1 MADGSITIDA
11 RLNKKGAESDL
22 KALQAKVKSTSK
34 QIGDLDKQLNS
45 AQTKRSAL
53 GDSLNQ
59 ARQNAD
65 DTAVALEKV
74 NAQLENVKKSHL
86 ADIKSEYPGLSD
98 SKVQDVLKSRMEG
111 ETSLLNQNQK
121 LLDDLEKQDAKVAEI
136 ESDYNAQGDAI
147 SGLQKRHAAL
157 TAQLNQENDAVN
169 QQKSLIQ
176 HLSGEDDMQAYFNKQ
191 ADAIESSFA
200 KIENRQNKAY
210 GTVDESATQHAERIV
225 ADTKKAVNAQ
235 DKAAQAAE
243 NRAARERAAAKSPK
257 GSSVPASSSS
267 AGLLSGRITGLN
279 KALSGTLNNA
289 LRTVG
294 GLGARVFDTLQR
306 AVDGLRAKLT
316 QSSKNLAKFRN
327 RLMSIVSGALVF
339 NLISAGLR
347 KTTEWMGSAALSSA
361 TLRAALGNLQGAAST
376 AAAPLLQ
383 AILPA
388 LTAIANA
395 AATAFYYIA
404 QLVSFLTGKSI
415 GASKSAAKAMGKY
428 AKAAKSA
435 GSAADGALAKFDEL
449 DVLDKNS
456 GGGAGAI
463 TPNYD
468 FNTDNPFLDEILQ
481 AIKDGDW
488 YGVGQLIG
496 EKLRDSLNTIPWPDI
511 QDKARAWA
519 TNIANCING
528 FIEVPGLWEAIG
540 HTVAQGLNTALIF
553 ADTLMQ
559 GIHWDSL
566 GAGIARGLT
575 TAVAEL
581 DWPLLGRVLTD
592 GMRAAILTLYGFV
605 QTYTGWADLGNSI
618 AACINSAIAN
628 IPWMEAGLGLSGFV
642 IGLLNTLIAAVQGTD
657 WTTLGQNIVS
667 MIGAIDWVGLFSAM
681 GTLAIDVLQAINGII
696 DQVDWGA
703 VGQKIMECIEAVDW
717 AGILS
722 QLGEII
728 NNLWPMLMTIIGAS
742 LLPIIGGFV
751 IDSVL
756 AELSKQVGIMGVQLL
771 GKIAGWI
778 VGTMLPTILSGLTA
792 LITAIVSAIG
802 LWPATIIA
810 VLLILGAAVF
820 ACLAAHWDEI
830 KQKLGETLDNLQ
842 EKVHS
847 AGEKIKEIW
856 DALWLVVKLIGMQLW
871 EDITQGWNDFWTNIG
886 TALDSAAADIQQ
898 GWNDAWTAVSD
909 FVSDIW
915 EGITDTIETAINGII
930 GLVNGMISAIV
941 GGVNGVISVLNG
953 FGFDVPEWAQDKLGV
968 ERVGFNIDPITAPQ
982 IPYLAQG
989 AVIPANHEF
998 LAVLGDQTNGTN
1010 IEAPLATIQQAL
1022 AEVMEAYTGQQ
1033 DITIKFAASG
1043 GLEQLVRL
1051 LKPYIDKEE
1060 NRRGAKLVTGGVY

>member
-225 ADTKKAVNAQ
+225 AETQKAVNAQ

-243 NRAARERAAAKSPK
+243 SRAAREHAIAAKSPK
-257 GSSVPASSSS
+257 GSSVPGSSGS

-294 GLGARVFDTLQR
+294 GIGTRVFGTLQQ

-361 TLRAALGNLQGAAST
+361 TLRAALGSLQGAAST

-496 EKLRDSLNTIPWPDI
+496 EKLRDSLNAIPWPDI

-528 FIEVPGLWEAIG
+528 FIEVPGLWEAVG

-566 GAGIARGLT
+566 GAGIARGIT

-592 GMRAAILTLYGFV
+592 GMRAAILTLYSFV

-642 IGLLNTLIAAVQGTD
+642 VGLLHTLIATVQGTD
-657 WTTLGQNIVS
+657 WTALGQNIVS
-667 MIGAIDWVGLFSAM
+667 MVSSIDWVGLFSAM
-681 GTLAIDVLQAINGII
+681 GTLAIDVLQAINGIL

-728 NNLWPMLMTIIGAS
+728 NNNWPLLLAILGAA
-742 LLPIIGGFV
+742 LLPQISTF
-751 IDSVL
+751 
-756 AELSKQVGIMGVQLL
+756 
-771 GKIAGWI
+771 
-778 VGTMLPTILSGLTA
+778 ILSTVLGAVLNA
-792 LITAIVSAIG
+792 LAVFIASVVASIG
-802 LWPATIIA
+802 LWP
-810 VLLILGAAVF
+810 LLLVAAVSVI
-820 ACLAAHWDEI
+820 LAAIIETLRKHGDDI
-830 KQKLGETLDNLQ
+830 RAGVDKFGETIADIIR
-842 EKVHS
+842 S
-847 AGEKIKEIW
+847 AGEKVKEIW
-856 DALWLVVKLIGMQLW
+856 NGLWLTVKLIGMQLW
-871 EDITQGWNDFWTNIG
+871 EDITQGWNDFWINIG

-941 GGVNGVISVLNG
+941 GGVNGVIGVLNG

-1033 DITIKFAASG
+1033 DITIRFAGDLA
-1043 GLEQLVRL
+1043 QLARV

>member
-34 QIGDLDKQLNS
+34 QIGDLDKQLNF

-496 EKLRDSLNTIPWPDI
+496 EKLRDSLNAIPWPDI

-592 GMRAAILTLYGFV
+592 GMRAAILTLYSFV

-642 IGLLNTLIAAVQGTD
+642 VGLLHTLIATVQGTD
-657 WTTLGQNIVS
+657 WTALGQNIVS
-667 MIGAIDWVGLFSAM
+667 MVSAIDWVGLFSAM
-681 GTLAIDVLQAINGII
+681 GTLAIDVLQAINSIL
-696 DQVDWGA
+696 DQVDWDA
-703 VGQKIMECIEAVDW
+703 VGQKIMECIEVVDW

-728 NNLWPMLMTIIGAS
+728 NNNWPLLLAILGAA
-742 LLPIIGGFV
+742 LLPQISTF
-751 IDSVL
+751 
-756 AELSKQVGIMGVQLL
+756 
-771 GKIAGWI
+771 
-778 VGTMLPTILSGLTA
+778 ILSTVLGTVLNA
-792 LITAIVSAIG
+792 LAVFIASVVASIG
-802 LWPATIIA
+802 LWP
-810 VLLILGAAVF
+810 LLLVAAVSVI
-820 ACLAAHWDEI
+820 LAAIIETLRKHGDDI
-830 KQKLGETLDNLQ
+830 RAGVDKFGETIADIIR
-842 EKVHS
+842 S
-847 AGEKIKEIW
+847 AGEKVKEIW
-856 DALWLVVKLIGMQLW
+856 NGLWLTVKLIGMQLW

-930 GLVNGMISAIV
+930 GLVNSMISAIV

-1033 DITIKFAASG
+1033 DITIRFAGDLA
-1043 GLEQLVRL
+1043 QLARV

>member
-1 MADGSITIDA
+1 MAENTIVIDA
-11 RLNKKGAESDL
+11 RINKKGAEADL
-22 KALQAKVKSTSK
+22 NSLQASAKNTAARIKDLGK
-34 QIGDLDKQLNS
+34 QINTAQTTRNKLKDQLDAATKTADETAAALDKINARLDAAQHSKFGITSEEDVQLS
-45 AQTKRSAL
+45 
-53 GDSLNQ
+53 NQ
-59 ARQNAD
+59 LAAKLQQQD
-65 DTAVALEKV
+65 DKAGSIRANYE
-74 NAQLENVKKSHL
+74 A
-86 ADIKSEYPGLSD
+86 
-98 SKVQDVLKSRMEG
+98 
-111 ETSLLNQNQK
+111 
-121 LLDDLEKQDAKVAEI
+121 QDAALRNLQAE
-136 ESDYNAQGDAI
+136 
-147 SGLQKRHAAL
+147 HTAL
-157 TAQLNQENDAVN
+157 TAQLDQENTAVER
-169 QQKSLIQ
+169 QKDLIQ
-176 HLSGEDDMQAYFNKQ
+176 HITGDDEMQNYFNKQ
-191 ADAIESSFA
+191 AAAIEESFS
-200 KIENRQNKAY
+200 KIEERQNKVY
-210 GTVDESATQHAERIV
+210 GTADETATQHAERIV

-243 NRAARERAAAKSPK
+243 NRAARERAAAAGTSSPAK
-257 GSSVPASSSS
+257 PTSGSPLRCA
-267 AGLLSGRITGLN
+267 SGRVGSLTR
-279 KALSGTLNNA
+279 ALSGALSNA

-294 GLGARVFDTLQR
+294 GLGARVFGTLQR
-306 AVDGLRAKLT
+306 AVDGVRTKLT
-316 QSSKNLAKFRN
+316 QSSKNLASFRN
-327 RLMSIVSGALVF
+327 RLMGIVSGALVF

-347 KTTEWMGSAALSSA
+347 KATEWMGSAALSSA

-383 AILPA
+383 ALLPA

-404 QLVSFLTGKSI
+404 QLVAFLTGKSI

-456 GGGAGAI
+456 GGGGAGAI

-496 EKLRDSLNTIPWPDI
+496 EKLRDSLNAIPWPDI

-592 GMRAAILTLYGFV
+592 GMRAAILTLYSFV
-605 QTYTGWADLGNSI
+605 QTYEGWADLGNSI
-618 AACINSAIAN
+618 AACLNSAIAN
-628 IPWMEAGLGLSGFV
+628 IPWTEAGLGLSGFV

-667 MIGAIDWVGLFSAM
+667 MIGAIDWVGLFSTLS
-681 GTLAIDVLQAINGII
+681 TLALSILEATSNILG
-696 DQVDWGA
+696 QVDWNA
-703 VGQKIMECIEAVDW
+703 VGEKVKECLEAVDW
-717 AGILS
+717 VGILS
-722 QLGEII
+722 QLGELI
-728 NNLWPMLMTIIGAS
+728 NNNWPLLLAILGAA
-742 LLPIIGGFV
+742 LLPQISTF
-751 IDSVL
+751 
-756 AELSKQVGIMGVQLL
+756 
-771 GKIAGWI
+771 
-778 VGTMLPTILSGLTA
+778 ILSTVLGAVLTA
-792 LITAIVSAIG
+792 LAGFIASVVAAIG
-802 LWPATIIA
+802 LWP
-810 VLLILGAAVF
+810 LLLVAAVSVILV
-820 ACLAAHWDEI
+820 AI
-830 KQKLGETLDNLQ
+830 IETLRKYGDDIRTGVDKFG
-842 EKVHS
+842 EAIADIIRS

-871 EDITQGWNDFWTNIG
+871 EDIQQGWNDFWTNIG

-930 GLVNGMISAIV
+930 GLVNSMISAIV
-941 GGVNGVISVLNG
+941 GGVNGVIGVLNG

-1033 DITIKFAASG
+1033 DITIRFAGDLA
-1043 GLEQLVRL
+1043 QLARV

>member
-86 ADIKSEYPGLSD
+86 ADIKSDYPGLSD

-243 NRAARERAAAKSPK
+243 DRAARERAAAKSPK
-257 GSSVPASSSS
+257 GSSVPGSSSS

-316 QSSKNLAKFRN
+316 QSNKNLASFRN

-383 AILPA
+383 ALLPA

-496 EKLRDSLNTIPWPDI
+496 EKLRDSLNAIPWPDI

-592 GMRAAILTLYGFV
+592 GMRAAILTLYSFV

-642 IGLLNTLIAAVQGTD
+642 VGLLHTLIATVQGTD
-657 WTTLGQNIVS
+657 WTALGQNIVS
-667 MIGAIDWVGLFSAM
+667 MVSAIDWVGLFSSM
-681 GTLAIDVLQAINGII
+681 GTLAIDVLQAINGIL

-703 VGQKIMECIEAVDW
+703 VGQKIMECLEAVDW

-728 NNLWPMLMTIIGAS
+728 NNNWPLLLAILGAA
-742 LLPIIGGFV
+742 LLPQISTF
-751 IDSVL
+751 
-756 AELSKQVGIMGVQLL
+756 
-771 GKIAGWI
+771 
-778 VGTMLPTILSGLTA
+778 ILSTVLGTVLNA
-792 LITAIVSAIG
+792 LAVFIASVVASIG
-802 LWPATIIA
+802 LWP
-810 VLLILGAAVF
+810 LLLVAAVSVI
-820 ACLAAHWDEI
+820 LAAIIETLRKHGDDI
-830 KQKLGETLDNLQ
+830 RAGVDKFGETIADIIR
-842 EKVHS
+842 S
-847 AGEKIKEIW
+847 AGEKVKEIW
-856 DALWLVVKLIGMQLW
+856 NGLWLTVKLIGMQLW

-930 GLVNGMISAIV
+930 GLVNSMISAIV

-1033 DITIKFAASG
+1033 DITIRFAGDLA
-1043 GLEQLVRL
+1043 QLARV

>member
-86 ADIKSEYPGLSD
+86 ADIKSDYPGLSD

-257 GSSVPASSSS
+257 GSSVPGSSSS

-306 AVDGLRAKLT
+306 AVDGLRARLT

-415 GASKSAAKAMGKY
+415 GASQGAAKAMGKY

-496 EKLRDSLNTIPWPDI
+496 EKLRDSLNAIPWPDI

-566 GAGIARGLT
+566 GAGLARGLT

-592 GMRAAILTLYGFV
+592 GMRAAILTLYSFV

-642 IGLLNTLIAAVQGTD
+642 VGLLHTLIATVQGTD
-657 WTTLGQNIVS
+657 WTALGQNIVS
-667 MIGAIDWVGLFSAM
+667 MVSAIDWVGLFSAM
-681 GTLAIDVLQAINGII
+681 GTLAIDVLQAINGIL

-728 NNLWPMLMTIIGAS
+728 NNNWPLLLAILGAA
-742 LLPIIGGFV
+742 LLPQISTF
-751 IDSVL
+751 
-756 AELSKQVGIMGVQLL
+756 
-771 GKIAGWI
+771 
-778 VGTMLPTILSGLTA
+778 ILSTVLGTVLNA
-792 LITAIVSAIG
+792 LAVFIASVVASIG
-802 LWPATIIA
+802 LWP
-810 VLLILGAAVF
+810 LLLVAAVSVI
-820 ACLAAHWDEI
+820 LAAIIETLRKHGDDI
-830 KQKLGETLDNLQ
+830 RAGVDKFGETIADIIR
-842 EKVHS
+842 S
-847 AGEKIKEIW
+847 AGEKIKAIW

-871 EDITQGWNDFWTNIG
+871 EDIQQGWNDFWTNIG

-930 GLVNGMISAIV
+930 GLVNSMISAIV

-1033 DITIKFAASG
+1033 DITIRFAGDLA
-1043 GLEQLVRL
+1043 QLARV

>member
-243 NRAARERAAAKSPK
+243 NRAARERAAAAGTSSPAK
-257 GSSVPASSSS
+257 PTSGNPLRGA
-267 AGLLSGRITGLN
+267 SGRVGSLTR
-279 KALSGTLNNA
+279 ALSGALSNA

-294 GLGARVFDTLQR
+294 GLGVRVFGTLQR
-306 AVDGLRAKLT
+306 AVDGVRAKLT
-316 QSSKNLAKFRN
+316 QSSKNLASFRN
-327 RLMSIVSGALVF
+327 RLMGIVSGALVF

-347 KTTEWMGSAALSSA
+347 KATEWMGSAALSSA

-383 AILPA
+383 ALLPA

-404 QLVSFLTGKSI
+404 QLVAFLTGNSI

-456 GGGAGAI
+456 GGGGAGAI

-496 EKLRDSLNTIPWPDI
+496 EKLRDSLNAIPWPDI

-592 GMRAAILTLYGFV
+592 GMRAAILTLYSFV
-605 QTYTGWADLGNSI
+605 QTYEGWADLGNSI
-618 AACINSAIAN
+618 AACLNSAIAN
-628 IPWMEAGLGLSGFV
+628 IPWTEAGLGLSGFV
-642 IGLLNTLIAAVQGTD
+642 IGLLNTIIAAVQGTD

-667 MIGAIDWVGLFSAM
+667 MIGAIDWVGLFSTLS
-681 GTLAIDVLQAINGII
+681 TLALSILEAANNVLS
-696 DQVDWGA
+696 QVDWNA
-703 VGQKIMECIEAVDW
+703 VGEKVKECLEAVDW
-717 AGILS
+717 VGILS
-722 QLGEII
+722 QLGELI
-728 NNLWPMLMTIIGAS
+728 NNNWPLLLATLGAA
-742 LLPIIGGFV
+742 LLPQISTFILSTVLG
-751 IDSVL
+751 SVL
-756 AELSKQVGIMGVQLL
+756 TSLAGF
-771 GKIAGWI
+771 IAS
-778 VGTMLPTILSGLTA
+778 VVA
-792 LITAIVSAIG
+792 AIG
-802 LWPATIIA
+802 LWP
-810 VLLILGAAVF
+810 LLLVAAVSVILIAIIETLRKHGDDIRAGVDKF
-820 ACLAAHWDEI
+820 
-830 KQKLGETLDNLQ
+830 GETIADIIR
-842 EKVHS
+842 S
-847 AGEKIKEIW
+847 AGEKIKAIW
-856 DALWLVVKLIGMQLW
+856 GALWLVVKLIGMQLW
-871 EDITQGWNDFWTNIG
+871 ENITQGWNDFWTNIG
-886 TALDSAAADIQQ
+886 TALNSAAADIQQ

-941 GGVNGVISVLNG
+941 AGVNGVIGVLNG

-1033 DITIKFAASG
+1033 DITIRFAGDLA
-1043 GLEQLVRL
+1043 QLARV

>member
-121 LLDDLEKQDAKVAEI
+121 LLDDLEKQDTKVAEI

-210 GTVDESATQHAERIV
+210 GTIDESATQHTERIV

-257 GSSVPASSSS
+257 GSSVPSSSSS

-415 GASKSAAKAMGKY
+415 GASQGAAKAMGKY

-496 EKLRDSLNTIPWPDI
+496 EKLRDSLNAIPWPDI

-566 GAGIARGLT
+566 GAGLARGLT

-592 GMRAAILTLYGFV
+592 GMRAAILTLYSFV

-642 IGLLNTLIAAVQGTD
+642 VGLLHTLIATVQGTD
-657 WTTLGQNIVS
+657 WTALGQNIVS
-667 MIGAIDWVGLFSAM
+667 MVSAIDWVGLFSAM
-681 GTLAIDVLQAINGII
+681 GTLAIDVLQAINGIL

-703 VGQKIMECIEAVDW
+703 VGQKIMECIDAVDW

-728 NNLWPMLMTIIGAS
+728 NNNWPLLLAILGAA
-742 LLPIIGGFV
+742 LLPQISTF
-751 IDSVL
+751 
-756 AELSKQVGIMGVQLL
+756 
-771 GKIAGWI
+771 
-778 VGTMLPTILSGLTA
+778 ILSTVLGTVLNA
-792 LITAIVSAIG
+792 LAVFIASVVASIG
-802 LWPATIIA
+802 LWP
-810 VLLILGAAVF
+810 LLLVAAVSVI
-820 ACLAAHWDEI
+820 LAAIIETLRKHGDDI
-830 KQKLGETLDNLQ
+830 RAGVDKFGETIADIIR
-842 EKVHS
+842 S

-1033 DITIKFAASG
+1033 DITIRFAGDLA
-1043 GLEQLVRL
+1043 QLARV

>member
-157 TAQLNQENDAVN
+157 TAQLNQEKDAVN

-225 ADTKKAVNAQ
+225 AETQKAVNAQ

-243 NRAARERAAAKSPK
+243 SRAAREHAIAAKSPK
-257 GSSVPASSSS
+257 GSSVPGSSGS

-294 GLGARVFDTLQR
+294 GLGARVFGTLQR

-347 KTTEWMGSAALSSA
+347 KITEWMGSAALSSA
-361 TLRAALGNLQGAAST
+361 TLRTALGNLQGAAST

-415 GASKSAAKAMGKY
+415 GASQSAAKAMGKY

-468 FNTDNPFLDEILQ
+468 FNTDNPFLDEIMQ

-496 EKLRDSLNTIPWPDI
+496 EKLRDSLNAIPWPDI

-592 GMRAAILTLYGFV
+592 GMRAAILTLYSFV

-628 IPWMEAGLGLSGFV
+628 IPWTEAGLGLSGFV
-642 IGLLNTLIAAVQGTD
+642 VGLLHTLIATVQGTD
-657 WTTLGQNIVS
+657 WTALGQNIVS
-667 MIGAIDWVGLFSAM
+667 MVSAIDWVGLFSAM
-681 GTLAIDVLQAINGII
+681 GTLAIDVLQAINGILG
-696 DQVDWGA
+696 QVDWGA

-717 AGILS
+717 AGVLS

-728 NNLWPMLMTIIGAS
+728 NNNWPLLLAILGAA
-742 LLPIIGGFV
+742 LLPQISTF
-751 IDSVL
+751 
-756 AELSKQVGIMGVQLL
+756 
-771 GKIAGWI
+771 
-778 VGTMLPTILSGLTA
+778 ILSTVLGAVLNA
-792 LITAIVSAIG
+792 LAVFIASVVASIG
-802 LWPATIIA
+802 LWP
-810 VLLILGAAVF
+810 LLLVAAVSVI
-820 ACLAAHWDEI
+820 LAAIIETLRKHGDDI
-830 KQKLGETLDNLQ
+830 RAGVDKFGETIADIIR
-842 EKVHS
+842 S
-847 AGEKIKEIW
+847 AGEKVKEIW
-856 DALWLVVKLIGMQLW
+856 NGLWLTVKLIGMQLW

-886 TALDSAAADIQQ
+886 TALDSAVADIQQ

-941 GGVNGVISVLNG
+941 DGVNGVIGVLNG

-1033 DITIKFAASG
+1033 DITIRFAGDLA
-1043 GLEQLVRL
+1043 QLARV

>member
-121 LLDDLEKQDAKVAEI
+121 LLNDLEKQDAKVAKI

-225 ADTKKAVNAQ
+225 AETQKAVNAQ

-243 NRAARERAAAKSPK
+243 SRAAREHAIAAKSPK
-257 GSSVPASSSS
+257 GSSVPGSSGS

-294 GLGARVFDTLQR
+294 GIGTRVFGTLQQ

-361 TLRAALGNLQGAAST
+361 TLRAALGSLQGAAST

-415 GASKSAAKAMGKY
+415 GASQSAAKAMGKY

-496 EKLRDSLNTIPWPDI
+496 EKLRDSLNAIPWPDI

-592 GMRAAILTLYGFV
+592 GMRAAILTLYSFV

-642 IGLLNTLIAAVQGTD
+642 VGLLHTLIATVQGTD
-657 WTTLGQNIVS
+657 WTALGQNIVS
-667 MIGAIDWVGLFSAM
+667 MVSSIDWVGLFSAM
-681 GTLAIDVLQAINGII
+681 GTLAIDVLQAINGIL

-728 NNLWPMLMTIIGAS
+728 NNNWPLLLAILGAA
-742 LLPIIGGFV
+742 LLPQISTF
-751 IDSVL
+751 
-756 AELSKQVGIMGVQLL
+756 
-771 GKIAGWI
+771 
-778 VGTMLPTILSGLTA
+778 ILSTVLGAVLNA
-792 LITAIVSAIG
+792 LAVFIASVVASIG
-802 LWPATIIA
+802 LWP
-810 VLLILGAAVF
+810 LLLVAAVSVI
-820 ACLAAHWDEI
+820 LAAIIETLRKHGDDI
-830 KQKLGETLDNLQ
+830 RAGVDKFGETIADIIR
-842 EKVHS
+842 S
-847 AGEKIKEIW
+847 AGEKVKEIW
-856 DALWLVVKLIGMQLW
+856 NGLWLTVKLIGMQLW
-871 EDITQGWNDFWTNIG
+871 EDITQGWNDFWINIG

-941 GGVNGVISVLNG
+941 GGVNGVIGVLNG

-1033 DITIKFAASG
+1033 DITIRFAGDLA
-1043 GLEQLVRL
+1043 QLARV

>member
-74 NAQLENVKKSHL
+74 SAQLENVKKSHL

-157 TAQLNQENDAVN
+157 TAQLNQEKDAVN

-225 ADTKKAVNAQ
+225 AETQKAVNAQ

-243 NRAARERAAAKSPK
+243 SRAAREHAIAAKSPK
-257 GSSVPASSSS
+257 GSSVPGSSGS

-294 GLGARVFDTLQR
+294 GLGARVFGTLQR

-347 KTTEWMGSAALSSA
+347 KITEWMGSAALSSA

-415 GASKSAAKAMGKY
+415 GASQSAAKAMGKY

-463 TPNYD
+463 TPDYD
-468 FNTDNPFLDEILQ
+468 FNTENPFLDEILQ

-496 EKLRDSLNTIPWPDI
+496 EKLRDSLNAIPWPDI
-511 QDKARAWA
+511 QDKAKAWA

-559 GIHWDSL
+559 GIHWNSL
-566 GAGIARGLT
+566 GAGIAAGLT

-592 GMRAAILTLYGFV
+592 GMRAAILTLYSFV

-642 IGLLNTLIAAVQGTD
+642 VGLLHTLIATVQGTD
-657 WTTLGQNIVS
+657 WTALGQNIVS
-667 MIGAIDWVGLFSAM
+667 MVSAIDWVGLFSAM
-681 GTLAIDVLQAINGII
+681 GTLAIDVLQAINGILG
-696 DQVDWGA
+696 QVDWGA
-703 VGQKIMECIEAVDW
+703 VGQKIMDCIEAVDW

-728 NNLWPMLMTIIGAS
+728 NNNWPLLLAILGAA
-742 LLPIIGGFV
+742 LLPQISTFI
-751 IDSVL
+751 
-756 AELSKQVGIMGVQLL
+756 LSTLL
-771 GKIAGWI
+771 GAVLNALAVFIAS
-778 VGTMLPTILSGLTA
+778 VVAS
-792 LITAIVSAIG
+792 IG
-802 LWPATIIA
+802 LWP
-810 VLLILGAAVF
+810 LLLVAAVSVI
-820 ACLAAHWDEI
+820 LAAIIETLRKHGDDI
-830 KQKLGETLDNLQ
+830 RAGVDKFGETIADIIR
-842 EKVHS
+842 S
-847 AGEKIKEIW
+847 AGEKVKEIW
-856 DALWLVVKLIGMQLW
+856 NGLWLTVKLIGMQLW
-871 EDITQGWNDFWTNIG
+871 EDITQGWNDFWANIG
-886 TALDSAAADIQQ
+886 TALDSAVADIQQ

-915 EGITDTIETAINGII
+915 DGITDTIKTAINGII

-941 GGVNGVISVLNG
+941 GGVNGVIGVLNG
-953 FGFDVPEWAQDKLGV
+953 FGFDVPGWAQDKLGV

-1033 DITIKFAASG
+1033 DITIRFAGDLA
-1043 GLEQLVRL
+1043 QLARV

>member
-121 LLDDLEKQDAKVAEI
+121 LLNDLEKQDAKVAEI

-225 ADTKKAVNAQ
+225 AETQKAVNAQ

-243 NRAARERAAAKSPK
+243 SRAAREHAIAAKSPK
-257 GSSVPASSSS
+257 GSSVPGSSGS

-294 GLGARVFDTLQR
+294 GIGTRVFGTLQR

-347 KTTEWMGSAALSSA
+347 KITEWMGSAALSSA

-415 GASKSAAKAMGKY
+415 GASQSAAKAMGKY

-496 EKLRDSLNTIPWPDI
+496 EKLRDSLNAIPWPDI

-592 GMRAAILTLYGFV
+592 GMRAAILTLYSFV

-642 IGLLNTLIAAVQGTD
+642 VGLLHTLIATVQGTD
-657 WTTLGQNIVS
+657 WTALGQNIVS
-667 MIGAIDWVGLFSAM
+667 MVSSIDWVGLFSAM
-681 GTLAIDVLQAINGII
+681 GTLAIDVLQAINGIL

-728 NNLWPMLMTIIGAS
+728 NNNWPLLLAILGAA
-742 LLPIIGGFV
+742 LLPQISTF
-751 IDSVL
+751 
-756 AELSKQVGIMGVQLL
+756 
-771 GKIAGWI
+771 
-778 VGTMLPTILSGLTA
+778 ILSTVLGAVLNA
-792 LITAIVSAIG
+792 LAVFIASVVASIG
-802 LWPATIIA
+802 LWP
-810 VLLILGAAVF
+810 LLLVAAVSVI
-820 ACLAAHWDEI
+820 LAAIIETLRKHGDDI
-830 KQKLGETLDNLQ
+830 RAGVDKFGETIADIIR
-842 EKVHS
+842 S
-847 AGEKIKEIW
+847 AGEKVKEIW
-856 DALWLVVKLIGMQLW
+856 NGLWLTVKLIGMQLW
-871 EDITQGWNDFWTNIG
+871 EDITQGWNDFWINIG

-941 GGVNGVISVLNG
+941 GGVNGVIGVLNG

-1033 DITIKFAASG
+1033 DITIRFAGDLA
-1043 GLEQLVRL
+1043 QLARV

>member
-34 QIGDLDKQLNS
+34 QIGDLDRQLNS

-121 LLDDLEKQDAKVAEI
+121 LLNDLEKQDAKVAEI

-225 ADTKKAVNAQ
+225 AETQKAVSAQ

-243 NRAARERAAAKSPK
+243 SRAAREHAIAAKSPK
-257 GSSVPASSSS
+257 GSSVPGSSGS

-279 KALSGTLNNA
+279 KALSGTINNA

-294 GLGARVFDTLQR
+294 GLGARVFGTLQR

-347 KTTEWMGSAALSSA
+347 KITEWMGSAALSSA

-383 AILPA
+383 ALIPA

-415 GASKSAAKAMGKY
+415 GASQSAAKAMSKY

-468 FNTDNPFLDEILQ
+468 FNTDNPFLDEIMQ
-481 AIKDGDW
+481 AVKDGDW

-496 EKLRDSLNTIPWPDI
+496 EKLRDSLNAIPWPDI

-592 GMRAAILTLYGFV
+592 GMRAAILTLYSFV

-628 IPWMEAGLGLSGFV
+628 IPWTEAGLGLSGFV
-642 IGLLNTLIAAVQGTD
+642 VGLLHTLIATVQGTD
-657 WTTLGQNIVS
+657 WTALGQNIVS
-667 MIGAIDWVGLFSAM
+667 MVSTIDWVGLFSAM
-681 GTLAIDVLQAINGII
+681 GTLAIDVLQAINGIL

-728 NNLWPMLMTIIGAS
+728 NNNWPLLLAILGAA
-742 LLPIIGGFV
+742 LLPQISTF
-751 IDSVL
+751 
-756 AELSKQVGIMGVQLL
+756 
-771 GKIAGWI
+771 
-778 VGTMLPTILSGLTA
+778 ILSTVLGAVLNA
-792 LITAIVSAIG
+792 LAVFIASVVASIG
-802 LWPATIIA
+802 LWP
-810 VLLILGAAVF
+810 LLLVAAVSVI
-820 ACLAAHWDEI
+820 LAAIIETLRKHGDDI
-830 KQKLGETLDNLQ
+830 RAGVDKFGETIADIIR
-842 EKVHS
+842 S
-847 AGEKIKEIW
+847 AGEKVKEIW
-856 DALWLVVKLIGMQLW
+856 NGLWLTVKLIGMQLW

-930 GLVNGMISAIV
+930 GLVNSMISAIV

-1033 DITIKFAASG
+1033 DITIRFAGDLA
-1043 GLEQLVRL
+1043 QLARV

>member
-157 TAQLNQENDAVN
+157 TAQLNQEKDAVN

-225 ADTKKAVNAQ
+225 AETQKAVSAQ

-243 NRAARERAAAKSPK
+243 SRAAREHAIAAKSPK
-257 GSSVPASSSS
+257 GSSVPGSSGS

-347 KTTEWMGSAALSSA
+347 KITEWMGSAALSSA

-415 GASKSAAKAMGKY
+415 GASQSAAKAMGKY

-468 FNTDNPFLDEILQ
+468 FNTDNPFLDEIMQ

-496 EKLRDSLNTIPWPDI
+496 EKLRDSLNAIPWPDI

-519 TNIANCING
+519 ANIANCING

-553 ADTLMQ
+553 ADTLVQ

-592 GMRAAILTLYGFV
+592 GMRAAILTLYSFV
-605 QTYTGWADLGNSI
+605 QTYEGWADLGNSI
-618 AACINSAIAN
+618 AACLNSAIAN
-628 IPWMEAGLGLSGFV
+628 IPWTEAGLGLSGFV
-642 IGLLNTLIAAVQGTD
+642 IGLLTTLIATVQGTD
-657 WTTLGQNIVS
+657 WTALGQNIVS
-667 MIGAIDWVGLFSAM
+667 MISAIDWVGLFSAM
-681 GTLAIDVLQAINGII
+681 GTLAIDVLQAINGILN
-696 DQVDWGA
+696 QVDWGA
-703 VGQKIMECIEAVDW
+703 VGQKIMECIDAVDW

-728 NNLWPMLMTIIGAS
+728 NNNWPLLLAILGAA
-742 LLPIIGGFV
+742 LLPQISTF
-751 IDSVL
+751 
-756 AELSKQVGIMGVQLL
+756 
-771 GKIAGWI
+771 
-778 VGTMLPTILSGLTA
+778 ILSTVLGAVLNA
-792 LITAIVSAIG
+792 LAVFIASVVASIG
-802 LWPATIIA
+802 LWP
-810 VLLILGAAVF
+810 LLLVAAVSVI
-820 ACLAAHWDEI
+820 LAAIIETLRKHGDDI
-830 KQKLGETLDNLQ
+830 RAGVDKFGETIADIIR
-842 EKVHS
+842 S
-847 AGEKIKEIW
+847 AGEKVKEIW
-856 DALWLVVKLIGMQLW
+856 NGLWLTVKLIGMQLW

-886 TALDSAAADIQQ
+886 TALDNAAADIQQ

-941 GGVNGVISVLNG
+941 GGVNSVIGVLNG
-953 FGFDVPEWAQDKLGV
+953 FGFDVPEWARDKLGV

-1033 DITIKFAASG
+1033 DITIRFAGDLA
-1043 GLEQLVRL
+1043 QLARV

>member
-157 TAQLNQENDAVN
+157 TAQLNQEKDAVN

-225 ADTKKAVNAQ
+225 AETQKAVNAQ

-243 NRAARERAAAKSPK
+243 SRAAREHAIAAKSPK
-257 GSSVPASSSS
+257 GSSVPGSSGS

-294 GLGARVFDTLQR
+294 GLGARVFGTLQR

-347 KTTEWMGSAALSSA
+347 KITEWMGSAALSSA

-415 GASKSAAKAMGKY
+415 GASQSAAKAMGKY

-468 FNTDNPFLDEILQ
+468 FNTDNPFLDEIMQ

-496 EKLRDSLNTIPWPDI
+496 EKLRDSLNAIPWPDI

-592 GMRAAILTLYGFV
+592 GMRAAILTLYSFV

-628 IPWMEAGLGLSGFV
+628 IPWTEAGLGLSGFV
-642 IGLLNTLIAAVQGTD
+642 VGLLHTLIATVQGTD
-657 WTTLGQNIVS
+657 WTALGQNIVS
-667 MIGAIDWVGLFSAM
+667 MVSAIDWVGLFSAM
-681 GTLAIDVLQAINGII
+681 GTLAIDVLQAINGILG
-696 DQVDWGA
+696 QVDWGA

-717 AGILS
+717 AGVLS

-728 NNLWPMLMTIIGAS
+728 NNNWPLLLAILGAA
-742 LLPIIGGFV
+742 LLPQISTF
-751 IDSVL
+751 
-756 AELSKQVGIMGVQLL
+756 
-771 GKIAGWI
+771 
-778 VGTMLPTILSGLTA
+778 ILSTVLGAVLNA
-792 LITAIVSAIG
+792 LAVFIASVVASIG
-802 LWPATIIA
+802 LWP
-810 VLLILGAAVF
+810 LLLVAAVSVILVAIIETLRKHGDDIRAGVDKF
-820 ACLAAHWDEI
+820 
-830 KQKLGETLDNLQ
+830 GETIADIIR
-842 EKVHS
+842 S
-847 AGEKIKEIW
+847 AGEKVKEIW
-856 DALWLVVKLIGMQLW
+856 NGLWLTVKLIGMQLW
-871 EDITQGWNDFWTNIG
+871 EDITQGWNDFWINIG

-941 GGVNGVISVLNG
+941 DGVNGVIGVLNG

-1033 DITIKFAASG
+1033 DITIRFAGDLA
-1043 GLEQLVRL
+1043 QLARV

>member
-121 LLDDLEKQDAKVAEI
+121 LLDDLEKQDTKVAEI

-225 ADTKKAVNAQ
+225 AETQKAVNAQ

-243 NRAARERAAAKSPK
+243 SRAAREHAIAAKSPK
-257 GSSVPASSSS
+257 GSSVPGSSGS

-294 GLGARVFDTLQR
+294 GLGARVFGTLQR

-347 KTTEWMGSAALSSA
+347 KITEWMGSAALSSA

-415 GASKSAAKAMGKY
+415 GASQSAAKAMGKY

-468 FNTDNPFLDEILQ
+468 FNTDNPFLDEIMQ

-496 EKLRDSLNTIPWPDI
+496 EKLRDSLNAIPWPDI

-528 FIEVPGLWEAIG
+528 FIEVPGLWEAVG

-559 GIHWDSL
+559 GIHWDRL
-566 GAGIARGLT
+566 GAGLARGLT

-592 GMRAAILTLYGFV
+592 GMRAAILTLYSFV

-642 IGLLNTLIAAVQGTD
+642 VGLLHTLIATVQGTD
-657 WTTLGQNIVS
+657 WTALGQNIVS
-667 MIGAIDWVGLFSAM
+667 MVSAIDWVGLFSAM
-681 GTLAIDVLQAINGII
+681 GTLAIDVLQAINGIL

-728 NNLWPMLMTIIGAS
+728 NNNWPLLLAILGAA
-742 LLPIIGGFV
+742 LLPQISTF
-751 IDSVL
+751 
-756 AELSKQVGIMGVQLL
+756 
-771 GKIAGWI
+771 
-778 VGTMLPTILSGLTA
+778 ILSTVLGAVLNA
-792 LITAIVSAIG
+792 LAVFITSVVASIG
-802 LWPATIIA
+802 LWP
-810 VLLILGAAVF
+810 LLLVAAVSVI
-820 ACLAAHWDEI
+820 LAAIIETLRKHGDDI
-830 KQKLGETLDNLQ
+830 RAGVDKFGETIADIIR
-842 EKVHS
+842 S
-847 AGEKIKEIW
+847 AGEKVKEIW
-856 DALWLVVKLIGMQLW
+856 NGLWLTVKLIGMQLW

-886 TALDSAAADIQQ
+886 TALDSAVADIQQ

-941 GGVNGVISVLNG
+941 GGVNGVIGVLNG

-1033 DITIKFAASG
+1033 DITIRFAGDLA
-1043 GLEQLVRL
+1043 QLARV

>member
-157 TAQLNQENDAVN
+157 TAQLNQEKDAVN

-225 ADTKKAVNAQ
+225 AETQKAVNAQ

-243 NRAARERAAAKSPK
+243 SRAAREHAIAAKSPK
-257 GSSVPASSSS
+257 GSSVPGSSGS

-294 GLGARVFDTLQR
+294 GLGARVFGTLQR

-347 KTTEWMGSAALSSA
+347 KITEWMGSAALSSA

-415 GASKSAAKAMGKY
+415 GASQSAAKAMGKY

-468 FNTDNPFLDEILQ
+468 FNTDNPFLDEIMQ

-496 EKLRDSLNTIPWPDI
+496 EKLRDSLNAIPWPDI

-592 GMRAAILTLYGFV
+592 GMRAAILTLYSFV

-628 IPWMEAGLGLSGFV
+628 IPWTEAGLGLSGFV
-642 IGLLNTLIAAVQGTD
+642 VGLLHTLIATVQGTD
-657 WTTLGQNIVS
+657 WTALGQNIVS
-667 MIGAIDWVGLFSAM
+667 MVSAIDWVGLFSAM
-681 GTLAIDVLQAINGII
+681 GTLAIDVLQAINGIL

-717 AGILS
+717 AGVLS

-728 NNLWPMLMTIIGAS
+728 NNNWPLLLAILGAA
-742 LLPIIGGFV
+742 LLPQISTF
-751 IDSVL
+751 
-756 AELSKQVGIMGVQLL
+756 
-771 GKIAGWI
+771 
-778 VGTMLPTILSGLTA
+778 ILSTVLGAVLNA
-792 LITAIVSAIG
+792 LAAFIASVVASIG
-802 LWPATIIA
+802 LWP
-810 VLLILGAAVF
+810 LLLVAAVSVI
-820 ACLAAHWDEI
+820 LAAIIETLRKHGDDI
-830 KQKLGETLDNLQ
+830 RAGVDKFGETIADIIR
-842 EKVHS
+842 S
-847 AGEKIKEIW
+847 AGEKVKEIW
-856 DALWLVVKLIGMQLW
+856 NGLWLTVKLIGMQLW
-871 EDITQGWNDFWTNIG
+871 EDITQGWNDFWANIG

-941 GGVNGVISVLNG
+941 DGVNGVIGVLNG

-1033 DITIKFAASG
+1033 DITIHFAGDLA
-1043 GLEQLVRL
+1043 QLARV

>member
-157 TAQLNQENDAVN
+157 TAQLNQEKNAVN

-225 ADTKKAVNAQ
+225 AETQKAVNAQ

-243 NRAARERAAAKSPK
+243 SRAAREHAIAAKSPK
-257 GSSVPASSSS
+257 GSSVPGSSGS

-294 GLGARVFDTLQR
+294 GLGARVFGTLQR

-347 KTTEWMGSAALSSA
+347 KITEWMGSAALSSA

-415 GASKSAAKAMGKY
+415 GASQSAAKAMGKY

-468 FNTDNPFLDEILQ
+468 FNTDNPFLDEIMQ

-496 EKLRDSLNTIPWPDI
+496 EKLRDSLNAIPWPDI

-566 GAGIARGLT
+566 GAGLARGLT

-592 GMRAAILTLYGFV
+592 GMRAAILTLYSFV

-642 IGLLNTLIAAVQGTD
+642 VGLLHTLIATVQGTD
-657 WTTLGQNIVS
+657 WTALGQNIVS
-667 MIGAIDWVGLFSAM
+667 MVSAIDWVGLFPAM
-681 GTLAIDVLQAINGII
+681 GTLAIDVLQAINGIL

-728 NNLWPMLMTIIGAS
+728 NNNWPLLLAILGAA
-742 LLPIIGGFV
+742 LLPQISTF
-751 IDSVL
+751 
-756 AELSKQVGIMGVQLL
+756 
-771 GKIAGWI
+771 
-778 VGTMLPTILSGLTA
+778 ILSTVLGTVLNA
-792 LITAIVSAIG
+792 LSVFIASVVASIG
-802 LWPATIIA
+802 LWP
-810 VLLILGAAVF
+810 LLLVAAVSVI
-820 ACLAAHWDEI
+820 LAAIIETLRKHGDDI
-830 KQKLGETLDNLQ
+830 RAGVDKFGETIADIIR
-842 EKVHS
+842 S
-847 AGEKIKEIW
+847 AGEKIKAIW

-871 EDITQGWNDFWTNIG
+871 EDIQQGWNDFWTNIG

-1033 DITIKFAASG
+1033 DITIRFAGDLA
-1043 GLEQLVRL
+1043 QLARV

>member
-86 ADIKSEYPGLSD
+86 ADIKSDYPGLSD

-243 NRAARERAAAKSPK
+243 NRAARERSAAKSPK
-257 GSSVPASSSS
+257 GSSVPGSSSS

-496 EKLRDSLNTIPWPDI
+496 EKLRDSLNAIPWPDI

-528 FIEVPGLWEAIG
+528 FIEVPGLWEAVG

-566 GAGIARGLT
+566 GAGLARGIT

-592 GMRAAILTLYGFV
+592 GMRAAILTLYSFV

-642 IGLLNTLIAAVQGTD
+642 VGLLHTLIATVQGTD
-657 WTTLGQNIVS
+657 WTALGQNIVS
-667 MIGAIDWVGLFSAM
+667 MVSAIDWVGLFSAM
-681 GTLAIDVLQAINGII
+681 GTLAIDVLQAINGIL

-728 NNLWPMLMTIIGAS
+728 NNNWPLLLAILGAA
-742 LLPIIGGFV
+742 LLPQISTF
-751 IDSVL
+751 
-756 AELSKQVGIMGVQLL
+756 
-771 GKIAGWI
+771 
-778 VGTMLPTILSGLTA
+778 ILSTVLGTVLNA
-792 LITAIVSAIG
+792 LAVFIASVVASIG
-802 LWPATIIA
+802 LWP
-810 VLLILGAAVF
+810 LLLVAAVSVI
-820 ACLAAHWDEI
+820 LAAIIETLRKHGDDI
-830 KQKLGETLDNLQ
+830 RAGVDKFGETIADIIR
-842 EKVHS
+842 S

-930 GLVNGMISAIV
+930 GLVNSMISAIV
-941 GGVNGVISVLNG
+941 GGVNGVIGVLNG

-1033 DITIKFAASG
+1033 DITIRFAGDLA
-1043 GLEQLVRL
+1043 QLARV

>member
-34 QIGDLDKQLNS
+34 QIGDLDRQLNS

-121 LLDDLEKQDAKVAEI
+121 LLNDLEKQDAKVAEI

-225 ADTKKAVNAQ
+225 AETQKAVSAQ

-243 NRAARERAAAKSPK
+243 SRAAREHAIAAKSPK
-257 GSSVPASSSS
+257 GSSVPGSSGS

-279 KALSGTLNNA
+279 KALSGTINNA

-294 GLGARVFDTLQR
+294 GLGARVFGTLQR

-347 KTTEWMGSAALSSA
+347 KITEWMGSAALSSA

-383 AILPA
+383 ALIPA

-415 GASKSAAKAMGKY
+415 GASQSAAKAMSKY

-496 EKLRDSLNTIPWPDI
+496 EKLRDSLNAIPWPDI

-566 GAGIARGLT
+566 GAGLARGIT

-592 GMRAAILTLYGFV
+592 GMRAAILTLYSFV

-642 IGLLNTLIAAVQGTD
+642 VGLLHTLIATVQGTD
-657 WTTLGQNIVS
+657 WTALGQNIVS
-667 MIGAIDWVGLFSAM
+667 MVSTIDWVGLFSAM
-681 GTLAIDVLQAINGII
+681 GTLAIDVLQAINGIL

-728 NNLWPMLMTIIGAS
+728 NNNWPLLLAILGAA
-742 LLPIIGGFV
+742 LLPQISTF
-751 IDSVL
+751 
-756 AELSKQVGIMGVQLL
+756 
-771 GKIAGWI
+771 
-778 VGTMLPTILSGLTA
+778 ILSTVLGAVLNA
-792 LITAIVSAIG
+792 LAVFIASVVASIG
-802 LWPATIIA
+802 LWP
-810 VLLILGAAVF
+810 LLLVAAVSVI
-820 ACLAAHWDEI
+820 LAAIIETLRKHGDDI
-830 KQKLGETLDNLQ
+830 RAGVDKFGETIADIIR
-842 EKVHS
+842 S
-847 AGEKIKEIW
+847 AGEKVKKIW
-856 DALWLVVKLIGMQLW
+856 NGLWLTVKLIGMQLW

-886 TALDSAAADIQQ
+886 TALDNAAADIQQ

-941 GGVNGVISVLNG
+941 GGVNGVIGVLNG

-1033 DITIKFAASG
+1033 DITIRFAGDLA
-1043 GLEQLVRL
+1043 QLARV

>member
-121 LLDDLEKQDAKVAEI
+121 LLNDLEKQDAKVAEI

-191 ADAIESSFA
+191 ADAIEASFA

-225 ADTKKAVNAQ
+225 AETQKAVNAQ

-243 NRAARERAAAKSPK
+243 SRAAREHAIAAKSPK
-257 GSSVPASSSS
+257 GSSVPGSSGS

-294 GLGARVFDTLQR
+294 GIGTRVFGTLQQ

-361 TLRAALGNLQGAAST
+361 TLRAALGSLQGAAST

-415 GASKSAAKAMGKY
+415 GASQSAAKAMGKY

-496 EKLRDSLNTIPWPDI
+496 EKLRDSLNAIPWPDI

-592 GMRAAILTLYGFV
+592 GMRAAILTLYSFV

-642 IGLLNTLIAAVQGTD
+642 VGLLHTLIATVQGTD
-657 WTTLGQNIVS
+657 WTALGQNIVS
-667 MIGAIDWVGLFSAM
+667 MVSSIDWVGLFSAM
-681 GTLAIDVLQAINGII
+681 GTLAIDVLQAINGIL

-728 NNLWPMLMTIIGAS
+728 NNNWPLLLAILGAA
-742 LLPIIGGFV
+742 LLPQISTF
-751 IDSVL
+751 
-756 AELSKQVGIMGVQLL
+756 
-771 GKIAGWI
+771 
-778 VGTMLPTILSGLTA
+778 ILSTVLGAVLNA
-792 LITAIVSAIG
+792 LAVFIASVVASIG
-802 LWPATIIA
+802 LWP
-810 VLLILGAAVF
+810 LLLVAAVSVI
-820 ACLAAHWDEI
+820 LAAIIETLRKHGDDI
-830 KQKLGETLDNLQ
+830 RAGVDKFGETIADIIR
-842 EKVHS
+842 S
-847 AGEKIKEIW
+847 AGEKVKEIW
-856 DALWLVVKLIGMQLW
+856 NGLWLTVKLIGMQLW
-871 EDITQGWNDFWTNIG
+871 EDITQGWNDFWINIG

-941 GGVNGVISVLNG
+941 GGVNGVIGVLNG

-1033 DITIKFAASG
+1033 DITIRFAGDLA
-1043 GLEQLVRL
+1043 QLARV

>member
-121 LLDDLEKQDAKVAEI
+121 LLDDLEKQDTKVAEI

-210 GTVDESATQHAERIV
+210 GTIDESATQHAERIV

-257 GSSVPASSSS
+257 GSSVPGSSSS

-415 GASKSAAKAMGKY
+415 GASQGAAKAMGKY

-496 EKLRDSLNTIPWPDI
+496 EKLRDSLNAIPWPDI

-566 GAGIARGLT
+566 GAGLARGIT

-592 GMRAAILTLYGFV
+592 GMRAAILTLYSFV

-642 IGLLNTLIAAVQGTD
+642 VGLLHTLIATVQGTD
-657 WTTLGQNIVS
+657 WTALGQNIVS
-667 MIGAIDWVGLFSAM
+667 MVSAIDWVGLFSAM
-681 GTLAIDVLQAINGII
+681 GTLAIDVLQAINGIL
-696 DQVDWGA
+696 DQVDWGV

-717 AGILS
+717 TGILS

-728 NNLWPMLMTIIGAS
+728 NNNWPLLLAILGAA
-742 LLPIIGGFV
+742 LLPQISTF
-751 IDSVL
+751 
-756 AELSKQVGIMGVQLL
+756 
-771 GKIAGWI
+771 
-778 VGTMLPTILSGLTA
+778 ILSTVLGAVLNA
-792 LITAIVSAIG
+792 LAVFIASVVASIG
-802 LWPATIIA
+802 LWP
-810 VLLILGAAVF
+810 LLLVAAVSVI
-820 ACLAAHWDEI
+820 LAAIIETLRKHGDDI
-830 KQKLGETLDNLQ
+830 RAGVDKFGETIADIIR
-842 EKVHS
+842 S
-847 AGEKIKEIW
+847 AGEKVKEIW
-856 DALWLVVKLIGMQLW
+856 NGLWLTVKLIGMQLW

-930 GLVNGMISAIV
+930 GLVNSMISAIV

-1033 DITIKFAASG
+1033 DITIRFAGDLA
-1043 GLEQLVRL
+1043 QLARV

>member
-157 TAQLNQENDAVN
+157 TAQLNQEKDAVN

-225 ADTKKAVNAQ
+225 AETQKAVNAQ

-243 NRAARERAAAKSPK
+243 SRAAREHAIAAKSPK
-257 GSSVPASSSS
+257 GSSVPGSSGS

-294 GLGARVFDTLQR
+294 GLGARVFGTLQR

-347 KTTEWMGSAALSSA
+347 KITEWMGSAALSSA

-415 GASKSAAKAMGKY
+415 GASQSAAKAMGKY

-468 FNTDNPFLDEILQ
+468 FNTDNPFLDEIMQ
-481 AIKDGDW
+481 AIKDSDW

-496 EKLRDSLNTIPWPDI
+496 EKLRDSLNAIPWPDI

-592 GMRAAILTLYGFV
+592 GMRAAILTLYSFV

-628 IPWMEAGLGLSGFV
+628 IPWTEAGLGLSGFV
-642 IGLLNTLIAAVQGTD
+642 VGLLHTLIATVQGTD
-657 WTTLGQNIVS
+657 WTALGQNIVS
-667 MIGAIDWVGLFSAM
+667 MVSAIDWVGLFSAM
-681 GTLAIDVLQAINGII
+681 GTLAIDVLQAINGIL

-717 AGILS
+717 AGVLS

-728 NNLWPMLMTIIGAS
+728 NNNWPLLLAILGAA
-742 LLPIIGGFV
+742 LLPQISTF
-751 IDSVL
+751 
-756 AELSKQVGIMGVQLL
+756 
-771 GKIAGWI
+771 
-778 VGTMLPTILSGLTA
+778 ILSTVLGAVLNA
-792 LITAIVSAIG
+792 LAVFIASVVASIG
-802 LWPATIIA
+802 LWP
-810 VLLILGAAVF
+810 LLLVAAVSVI
-820 ACLAAHWDEI
+820 LAAIIETLRKHGDDI
-830 KQKLGETLDNLQ
+830 RAGVDKFGETIADIIR
-842 EKVHS
+842 S
-847 AGEKIKEIW
+847 AGEKVKEIW
-856 DALWLVVKLIGMQLW
+856 NGLWLTVKLIGMQLW

-886 TALDSAAADIQQ
+886 TALDNAAADIQQ

-941 GGVNGVISVLNG
+941 GGVNSVIGVLNG

-1033 DITIKFAASG
+1033 DITIRFAGDLA
-1043 GLEQLVRL
+1043 QLARV

>member
-157 TAQLNQENDAVN
+157 TAQLNQEKDAVN

-225 ADTKKAVNAQ
+225 AETQKAVNAQ

-243 NRAARERAAAKSPK
+243 SRAAREHAIAAKSPK
-257 GSSVPASSSS
+257 GSSVPGSSGS

-294 GLGARVFDTLQR
+294 GLGARVFGTLQR

-347 KTTEWMGSAALSSA
+347 KITEWMGSAALSSA

-415 GASKSAAKAMGKY
+415 GASQSAAKAMGKY

-468 FNTDNPFLDEILQ
+468 FNTDNPFLDEIMQ

-496 EKLRDSLNTIPWPDI
+496 EKLRDSLNAIPWPDI

-566 GAGIARGLT
+566 GAGLARGLT

-592 GMRAAILTLYGFV
+592 GMRAAILTLYSFV

-642 IGLLNTLIAAVQGTD
+642 VGLLHTLIATVQGTD
-657 WTTLGQNIVS
+657 WTALGQNIVS
-667 MIGAIDWVGLFSAM
+667 MVSAIDWVGLFSAM
-681 GTLAIDVLQAINGII
+681 GTLAIDVLQAINGIL

-717 AGILS
+717 TGILS

-728 NNLWPMLMTIIGAS
+728 NNNWPLLLAILGAA
-742 LLPIIGGFV
+742 LLPQISTF
-751 IDSVL
+751 
-756 AELSKQVGIMGVQLL
+756 
-771 GKIAGWI
+771 
-778 VGTMLPTILSGLTA
+778 ILSTVLGTVLNA
-792 LITAIVSAIG
+792 LAVFIASVVASIG
-802 LWPATIIA
+802 LWP
-810 VLLILGAAVF
+810 LLLVAAVSVI
-820 ACLAAHWDEI
+820 LAAIIETLRKHGDDI
-830 KQKLGETLDNLQ
+830 RAGVDKFGETIADIIR
-842 EKVHS
+842 S
-847 AGEKIKEIW
+847 AGEKIKAIW

-871 EDITQGWNDFWTNIG
+871 EDIQQGWNDFWTNIG

-941 GGVNGVISVLNG
+941 AGVNGVIGVLNG

-1033 DITIKFAASG
+1033 DITIRFAGDLA
-1043 GLEQLVRL
+1043 QLARV

>member
-121 LLDDLEKQDAKVAEI
+121 LLNDLEKQDAKVAEI

-225 ADTKKAVNAQ
+225 AETQKAVSAQ

-243 NRAARERAAAKSPK
+243 SRAAREHAIAAKSPK
-257 GSSVPASSSS
+257 GSSVPGSSGS

-294 GLGARVFDTLQR
+294 GLGARVFGTLQR

-347 KTTEWMGSAALSSA
+347 KITEWMGSAALSSA

-383 AILPA
+383 ALIPA

-415 GASKSAAKAMGKY
+415 GASQSAAKAMSKY

-468 FNTDNPFLDEILQ
+468 FNTDNPFLDEIMQ

-496 EKLRDSLNTIPWPDI
+496 EKLRDSLNAIPWPDI

-553 ADTLMQ
+553 ADTLVQ

-592 GMRAAILTLYGFV
+592 GMRAAILTLYSFV

-628 IPWMEAGLGLSGFV
+628 IPWTEAGLGLSGFV
-642 IGLLNTLIAAVQGTD
+642 VGLLHTLIATVQGTD
-657 WTTLGQNIVS
+657 WTALGQNIVS
-667 MIGAIDWVGLFSAM
+667 MVSTIDWVGLFSAM
-681 GTLAIDVLQAINGII
+681 GTLAIDVLQAINGIL

-728 NNLWPMLMTIIGAS
+728 NNNWPLLLAILGAA
-742 LLPIIGGFV
+742 LLPQISTF
-751 IDSVL
+751 
-756 AELSKQVGIMGVQLL
+756 
-771 GKIAGWI
+771 
-778 VGTMLPTILSGLTA
+778 ILSTVLGAVLNA
-792 LITAIVSAIG
+792 LAVFIASVVASIG
-802 LWPATIIA
+802 LWP
-810 VLLILGAAVF
+810 LLLVAAVSVI
-820 ACLAAHWDEI
+820 LAAIIETLRKHGDDI
-830 KQKLGETLDNLQ
+830 RAGVDKFGETIADIIR
-842 EKVHS
+842 S
-847 AGEKIKEIW
+847 AGEKVKEIW
-856 DALWLVVKLIGMQLW
+856 NGLWLTVKLIGMQLW
-871 EDITQGWNDFWTNIG
+871 EDITQGWNDFWINIG

-941 GGVNGVISVLNG
+941 GGVNGVIGVLNG

-1033 DITIKFAASG
+1033 DITIRFAGDLA
-1043 GLEQLVRL
+1043 QLARV

>member
-157 TAQLNQENDAVN
+157 TAQLNQEKDAVN

-225 ADTKKAVNAQ
+225 AETQKAVNAQ

-243 NRAARERAAAKSPK
+243 SRAAREHAIAAKSPK
-257 GSSVPASSSS
+257 GSSVPGSSGS

-294 GLGARVFDTLQR
+294 GLGARVFGTLQR

-347 KTTEWMGSAALSSA
+347 KITEWMGSAALSSA

-415 GASKSAAKAMGKY
+415 GASQSAAKAMGKY

-468 FNTDNPFLDEILQ
+468 FNTDNPFLDEIMQ

-496 EKLRDSLNTIPWPDI
+496 EKLRDSLNAIPWPDI

-553 ADTLMQ
+553 ADTLVQ

-592 GMRAAILTLYGFV
+592 GMRAAILTLYSFV

-642 IGLLNTLIAAVQGTD
+642 VGLLHTLIATVQGTD
-657 WTTLGQNIVS
+657 WTALGQNIVS
-667 MIGAIDWVGLFSAM
+667 MVSAIDWVGLFSAM
-681 GTLAIDVLQAINGII
+681 GTLAIDVLQAINGIL

-728 NNLWPMLMTIIGAS
+728 NNNWPLLLAILGAA
-742 LLPIIGGFV
+742 LLPQISTF
-751 IDSVL
+751 
-756 AELSKQVGIMGVQLL
+756 
-771 GKIAGWI
+771 
-778 VGTMLPTILSGLTA
+778 ILSTVLGAVLNA
-792 LITAIVSAIG
+792 LAVFIASVVASIG
-802 LWPATIIA
+802 LWP
-810 VLLILGAAVF
+810 LLLVAAVSVI
-820 ACLAAHWDEI
+820 LAAIIETLRKHGDDI
-830 KQKLGETLDNLQ
+830 RAGVDKFGETIADIIR
-842 EKVHS
+842 S
-847 AGEKIKEIW
+847 AGEKVKEIW
-856 DALWLVVKLIGMQLW
+856 NGLWLTVKLIGMQLW

-886 TALDSAAADIQQ
+886 TALDSAVADIQQ

-941 GGVNGVISVLNG
+941 GGVNGVIGVLNG

-1022 AEVMEAYTGQQ
+1022 AEVIEAYTGQQ
-1033 DITIKFAASG
+1033 DITIRFAGDLA
-1043 GLEQLVRL
+1043 QLARV

>member
-225 ADTKKAVNAQ
+225 AETQKAVNAQ

-243 NRAARERAAAKSPK
+243 SRAAREHAIAAKSPK
-257 GSSVPASSSS
+257 GSSVPGSSGS

-294 GLGARVFDTLQR
+294 GIGTRVFGTLQQ

-361 TLRAALGNLQGAAST
+361 TLRAALGSLQGAAST

-415 GASKSAAKAMGKY
+415 GASQSAAKAMGKY

-496 EKLRDSLNTIPWPDI
+496 EKLRDSLNAIPWPDI

-592 GMRAAILTLYGFV
+592 GMRAAILTLYSFV

-642 IGLLNTLIAAVQGTD
+642 VGLLHTLIATVQGTD
-657 WTTLGQNIVS
+657 WTALGQNIVS
-667 MIGAIDWVGLFSAM
+667 MVSSIDWVGLFSAM
-681 GTLAIDVLQAINGII
+681 GTLAIDVLQAINGIL

-728 NNLWPMLMTIIGAS
+728 NNNWPLLLAILGAA
-742 LLPIIGGFV
+742 LLPQISTF
-751 IDSVL
+751 
-756 AELSKQVGIMGVQLL
+756 
-771 GKIAGWI
+771 
-778 VGTMLPTILSGLTA
+778 ILSTVLGAVLNA
-792 LITAIVSAIG
+792 LAVFIASVVASIG
-802 LWPATIIA
+802 LWP
-810 VLLILGAAVF
+810 LLLVAAVSVI
-820 ACLAAHWDEI
+820 LAAIIETLRKHGDDI
-830 KQKLGETLDNLQ
+830 RAGVDKFGETIADIIR
-842 EKVHS
+842 S
-847 AGEKIKEIW
+847 AGEKVKEIW
-856 DALWLVVKLIGMQLW
+856 NGLWLTVKLIGMQLW
-871 EDITQGWNDFWTNIG
+871 EDITQGWNDFWINIG

-941 GGVNGVISVLNG
+941 GGVNGVIGVLNG

-968 ERVGFNIDPITAPQ
+968 ERVGFNIDPITTPQ

-1033 DITIKFAASG
+1033 DITIRFAGDLA
-1043 GLEQLVRL
+1043 QLARV

>member
-157 TAQLNQENDAVN
+157 TAQLNQEKDAVN

-225 ADTKKAVNAQ
+225 AETQKAVNAQ

-243 NRAARERAAAKSPK
+243 SRAAREHAIAAKSPK
-257 GSSVPASSSS
+257 GSSVPGSSGS

-294 GLGARVFDTLQR
+294 GLGARVFGTLQR

-347 KTTEWMGSAALSSA
+347 KITEWMGSAALSSA

-415 GASKSAAKAMGKY
+415 GASQSAAKAMGKY

-468 FNTDNPFLDEILQ
+468 FNTDNPFLDEIMQ

-496 EKLRDSLNTIPWPDI
+496 EKLRDSLNAIPWPDI

-592 GMRAAILTLYGFV
+592 GMRAAILTLYSFV

-642 IGLLNTLIAAVQGTD
+642 VGLLHTLIATVQGTD
-657 WTTLGQNIVS
+657 WTALGQNIVS
-667 MIGAIDWVGLFSAM
+667 MVSAIDWVGLFSAM
-681 GTLAIDVLQAINGII
+681 GTLAIDVLQAINGIL

-717 AGILS
+717 AGVLS

-728 NNLWPMLMTIIGAS
+728 NNNWPLLLAILGAA
-742 LLPIIGGFV
+742 LLPQISTF
-751 IDSVL
+751 
-756 AELSKQVGIMGVQLL
+756 
-771 GKIAGWI
+771 
-778 VGTMLPTILSGLTA
+778 ILSTVLGAVLNA
-792 LITAIVSAIG
+792 LAVFIASVVASIG
-802 LWPATIIA
+802 LWP
-810 VLLILGAAVF
+810 LLLVAAVSVI
-820 ACLAAHWDEI
+820 LAAIIETLRKHGDDI
-830 KQKLGETLDNLQ
+830 RAGVDKFGETIADIIR
-842 EKVHS
+842 S
-847 AGEKIKEIW
+847 AGEKVKEIW
-856 DALWLVVKLIGMQLW
+856 NGLWLTVKLIGMQLW

-941 GGVNGVISVLNG
+941 GGVNGVIGVLNG

-1033 DITIKFAASG
+1033 DITIRFAGNLA
-1043 GLEQLVRL
+1043 QLARV

>member
-243 NRAARERAAAKSPK
+243 NRAARERAAAAGTSSPAK
-257 GSSVPASSSS
+257 PTSGNPLRGA
-267 AGLLSGRITGLN
+267 SGRVGSLTR
-279 KALSGTLNNA
+279 ALSGALSNA

-294 GLGARVFDTLQR
+294 GLGVRVFGTLQR
-306 AVDGLRAKLT
+306 AVDGVRAKLT
-316 QSSKNLAKFRN
+316 QSSKNLASFRN
-327 RLMSIVSGALVF
+327 RLMGIVSGALVF

-347 KTTEWMGSAALSSA
+347 KATEWMGSAALSSA

-383 AILPA
+383 ALLPA

-404 QLVSFLTGKSI
+404 QLVAFLTGKSI

-456 GGGAGAI
+456 GGGGAGAI

-496 EKLRDSLNTIPWPDI
+496 EKLRDSLNAIPWPDI

-592 GMRAAILTLYGFV
+592 GMRAAILTLYSFV
-605 QTYTGWADLGNSI
+605 QTYEGWADLGNSI
-618 AACINSAIAN
+618 AACLNSAIAN
-628 IPWMEAGLGLSGFV
+628 IPWTEAGLGLSGFV
-642 IGLLNTLIAAVQGTD
+642 IGLLNTIIAAVQGTD

-667 MIGAIDWVGLFSAM
+667 MIGAIDWVGLFSTLS
-681 GTLAIDVLQAINGII
+681 TLALSILEAANNVLS
-696 DQVDWGA
+696 QVDWNA
-703 VGQKIMECIEAVDW
+703 VGEKVKECLEAVDW
-717 AGILS
+717 VGILS
-722 QLGEII
+722 QLGELI
-728 NNLWPMLMTIIGAS
+728 NNNWPLLLATLGAA
-742 LLPIIGGFV
+742 LLPQISTFILSTVLG
-751 IDSVL
+751 SVL
-756 AELSKQVGIMGVQLL
+756 TSLAGF
-771 GKIAGWI
+771 IAS
-778 VGTMLPTILSGLTA
+778 VVA
-792 LITAIVSAIG
+792 AIG
-802 LWPATIIA
+802 LWP
-810 VLLILGAAVF
+810 LLLVAAVSVILIAIIETLRKHGDDIRASVDKF
-820 ACLAAHWDEI
+820 
-830 KQKLGETLDNLQ
+830 GETIADIIR
-842 EKVHS
+842 S
-847 AGEKIKEIW
+847 AGEKIKAIW
-856 DALWLVVKLIGMQLW
+856 GALWLVVKLIGMQLW
-871 EDITQGWNDFWTNIG
+871 ENITQGWNDFWTNIG

-915 EGITDTIETAINGII
+915 EGITDTIEKAINGII

-941 GGVNGVISVLNG
+941 AGVNGVIGVLNG

-1033 DITIKFAASG
+1033 DITIRFAGDLA
-1043 GLEQLVRL
+1043 QLARV

>member
-121 LLDDLEKQDAKVAEI
+121 LLNDLEKQDAKVAEI

-191 ADAIESSFA
+191 ADAIESSFV

-225 ADTKKAVNAQ
+225 AETQKAVNAQ

-243 NRAARERAAAKSPK
+243 SRAAREHAIAAKSPK
-257 GSSVPASSSS
+257 GSSVPGSSGS

-294 GLGARVFDTLQR
+294 GIGTRVFGTLQQ

-361 TLRAALGNLQGAAST
+361 TLRAALGSLQGAAST

-415 GASKSAAKAMGKY
+415 GASQSAAKAMGKY

-496 EKLRDSLNTIPWPDI
+496 EKLRDSLNAIPWPDI

-592 GMRAAILTLYGFV
+592 GMRAAILTLYSFV

-642 IGLLNTLIAAVQGTD
+642 IGLLHTLIATVQGTD
-657 WTTLGQNIVS
+657 WTALGQNIVS
-667 MIGAIDWVGLFSAM
+667 MVSSIDWVGLFSAM
-681 GTLAIDVLQAINGII
+681 STLAIDVLQAINGILN
-696 DQVDWGA
+696 QVDWDA

-728 NNLWPMLMTIIGAS
+728 NNNWPLLLAVLGAA
-742 LLPIIGGFV
+742 LLPQISTF
-751 IDSVL
+751 
-756 AELSKQVGIMGVQLL
+756 
-771 GKIAGWI
+771 
-778 VGTMLPTILSGLTA
+778 ILSTVLGAVLKA
-792 LITAIVSAIG
+792 LAVFIASVVASIG
-802 LWPATIIA
+802 LWPLLLVTAVAVIMTAIIETLRKHGDDIRA
-810 VLLILGAAVF
+810 GVDKF
-820 ACLAAHWDEI
+820 
-830 KQKLGETLDNLQ
+830 GETIADIIR
-842 EKVHS
+842 S

-915 EGITDTIETAINGII
+915 DGITDTIKTAINGII

-941 GGVNGVISVLNG
+941 GGVNGVIGVLNG

-1033 DITIKFAASG
+1033 DITIRFAGDLA
-1043 GLEQLVRL
+1043 QLARV

>member
-121 LLDDLEKQDAKVAEI
+121 LLDDLEKQDTKVAEI
-136 ESDYNAQGDAI
+136 ESNYNAQGDAI

-243 NRAARERAAAKSPK
+243 DRAARERAAAKSPK
-257 GSSVPASSSS
+257 GSSVPGSSSS

-294 GLGARVFDTLQR
+294 GLGAHVFDTLQR

-468 FNTDNPFLDEILQ
+468 FSTDNPFLDEILQ

-496 EKLRDSLNTIPWPDI
+496 EKLRDSLNAIPWPDI

-566 GAGIARGLT
+566 GAGLARGLT

-592 GMRAAILTLYGFV
+592 GMRAAILTLYSFV

-642 IGLLNTLIAAVQGTD
+642 VGLLHTLIATVQGTD
-657 WTTLGQNIVS
+657 WTALGQNIVS
-667 MIGAIDWVGLFSAM
+667 MVSAIDWVGLFSAM
-681 GTLAIDVLQAINGII
+681 GTLAIDVLQAINGIL

-728 NNLWPMLMTIIGAS
+728 NNNWPLLLAILGAA
-742 LLPIIGGFV
+742 LLPQISTF
-751 IDSVL
+751 
-756 AELSKQVGIMGVQLL
+756 
-771 GKIAGWI
+771 
-778 VGTMLPTILSGLTA
+778 ILSTVLGTVLNA
-792 LITAIVSAIG
+792 LAVFIASVVASIG
-802 LWPATIIA
+802 LWP
-810 VLLILGAAVF
+810 LLLVAAVSVI
-820 ACLAAHWDEI
+820 LAAI
-830 KQKLGETLDNLQ
+830 IETLRKHGDDIRAGVDKFA
-842 EKVHS
+842 ETIADIIRS

-941 GGVNGVISVLNG
+941 AGVNGVIGVLNG

-1022 AEVMEAYTGQQ
+1022 AEVMESYTGQQ
-1033 DITIKFAASG
+1033 DITIRFAGDLA
-1043 GLEQLVRL
+1043 QLARV

>member
-86 ADIKSEYPGLSD
+86 ADIKSDYPGLSD

-210 GTVDESATQHAERIV
+210 GTIDESATQHAERIV

-243 NRAARERAAAKSPK
+243 NRAACERAAAKSPK
-257 GSSVPASSSS
+257 GSSVPGSSSS

-383 AILPA
+383 ALLPA

-404 QLVSFLTGKSI
+404 QLVAFLTGKSI

-456 GGGAGAI
+456 GGGGAGAI

-496 EKLRDSLNTIPWPDI
+496 EKLRDSLNAIPWPDI

-566 GAGIARGLT
+566 GAGLARGLT

-592 GMRAAILTLYGFV
+592 GMRAAILTLYSFV

-642 IGLLNTLIAAVQGTD
+642 VGLLHTLIATVQGTD
-657 WTTLGQNIVS
+657 WTALGQNIVS
-667 MIGAIDWVGLFSAM
+667 MVSSIDWVGLFSAM
-681 GTLAIDVLQAINGII
+681 GTLAIDVLQAINGIL
-696 DQVDWGA
+696 DQVDWGV

-728 NNLWPMLMTIIGAS
+728 NNNWPLLLAILGAA
-742 LLPIIGGFV
+742 LLPQISTF
-751 IDSVL
+751 
-756 AELSKQVGIMGVQLL
+756 
-771 GKIAGWI
+771 
-778 VGTMLPTILSGLTA
+778 ILSTVLGTVLNA
-792 LITAIVSAIG
+792 LAVFIASVVASIG
-802 LWPATIIA
+802 LWP
-810 VLLILGAAVF
+810 LLLVAAVSVI
-820 ACLAAHWDEI
+820 LAAIIETLRKHGDDI
-830 KQKLGETLDNLQ
+830 RAGVDKFGETIADIIR
-842 EKVHS
+842 S

-886 TALDSAAADIQQ
+886 TALDSAVADIQQ

-915 EGITDTIETAINGII
+915 DGITDTIETAINGII

-941 GGVNGVISVLNG
+941 GGVNGVIGVLNG

-1033 DITIKFAASG
+1033 DITIRFAGDLA
-1043 GLEQLVRL
+1043 QLARV

>member
-86 ADIKSEYPGLSD
+86 ADIKSDYPGLSD

-121 LLDDLEKQDAKVAEI
+121 LLNDLEKQDAKVAEI

-225 ADTKKAVNAQ
+225 AETQKAVNAQ

-243 NRAARERAAAKSPK
+243 SRAAREHAIAAKSPK
-257 GSSVPASSSS
+257 GSSVPGSSGS

-294 GLGARVFDTLQR
+294 GIGTRVFGTLQQ

-361 TLRAALGNLQGAAST
+361 TLRAALGSLQGAAST

-415 GASKSAAKAMGKY
+415 GASQSAAKAMGKY

-496 EKLRDSLNTIPWPDI
+496 EKLRDSLNAIPWPDI

-592 GMRAAILTLYGFV
+592 GMRAAILALYSFV

-642 IGLLNTLIAAVQGTD
+642 VGLLHTLIATVQGTD
-657 WTTLGQNIVS
+657 WTALGQNIVS
-667 MIGAIDWVGLFSAM
+667 MVSTIDWVGLFSAM
-681 GTLAIDVLQAINGII
+681 GTLAIDVLQAINGIL

-728 NNLWPMLMTIIGAS
+728 NNNWPLLLAILGAA
-742 LLPIIGGFV
+742 LLPQISTF
-751 IDSVL
+751 
-756 AELSKQVGIMGVQLL
+756 
-771 GKIAGWI
+771 
-778 VGTMLPTILSGLTA
+778 ILSTVLGAVLNA
-792 LITAIVSAIG
+792 LAVFIASVVASIG
-802 LWPATIIA
+802 LWP
-810 VLLILGAAVF
+810 LLLVAAVSVI
-820 ACLAAHWDEI
+820 LAAIIETLRKHGDDI
-830 KQKLGETLDNLQ
+830 RAGVDKFGETIADIIR
-842 EKVHS
+842 S
-847 AGEKIKEIW
+847 AGEKVKEIW
-856 DALWLVVKLIGMQLW
+856 NGLWLTVKLIGMQLW

-886 TALDSAAADIQQ
+886 TALDSAVADIQR

-941 GGVNGVISVLNG
+941 GGVNGVIGVLNG

-1033 DITIKFAASG
+1033 DITIRFAGDLA
-1043 GLEQLVRL
+1043 QLARV

>member
-86 ADIKSEYPGLSD
+86 ADIKSDYPGLSD

-147 SGLQKRHAAL
+147 SGLQKRHVAL

-210 GTVDESATQHAERIV
+210 GTIDESATQHAERIV

-257 GSSVPASSSS
+257 GSSVPGSSSS

-404 QLVSFLTGKSI
+404 QLVAFLTGKSI

-456 GGGAGAI
+456 GGGGAGAI

-496 EKLRDSLNTIPWPDI
+496 EKLRDSLNAIPWPDI

-592 GMRAAILTLYGFV
+592 GMRAAILTLYSFV

-628 IPWMEAGLGLSGFV
+628 IPWTEAGLGLSGFV
-642 IGLLNTLIAAVQGTD
+642 VGLLHTLIATVQGTD
-657 WTTLGQNIVS
+657 WTALGQNIVS
-667 MIGAIDWVGLFSAM
+667 MVSAIDWVGLFSAM
-681 GTLAIDVLQAINGII
+681 GTLAIDVLQAINGIL

-728 NNLWPMLMTIIGAS
+728 NNNWPLLLAILGAA
-742 LLPIIGGFV
+742 LLPQISTF
-751 IDSVL
+751 
-756 AELSKQVGIMGVQLL
+756 
-771 GKIAGWI
+771 
-778 VGTMLPTILSGLTA
+778 ILSTVLGAVLNA
-792 LITAIVSAIG
+792 LAVFITSVVASIG
-802 LWPATIIA
+802 LWP
-810 VLLILGAAVF
+810 LLLVAAVSVI
-820 ACLAAHWDEI
+820 LAAIIETLRKHGDDI
-830 KQKLGETLDNLQ
+830 RAGVDKFGETIADIIR
-842 EKVHS
+842 S
-847 AGEKIKEIW
+847 AGEKVKEIW
-856 DALWLVVKLIGMQLW
+856 NGLWLTVKLIGMQLW

-930 GLVNGMISAIV
+930 GLVNSMISAIV

-1033 DITIKFAASG
+1033 DITIRFAGDLA
-1043 GLEQLVRL
+1043 QLARV

>member
-121 LLDDLEKQDAKVAEI
+121 LLDDLEKQDTKVAEI

-210 GTVDESATQHAERIV
+210 GTIDESATQHAERIV

-257 GSSVPASSSS
+257 GSSVPGSSSS

-316 QSSKNLAKFRN
+316 QSSKNLASFRN

-383 AILPA
+383 ALLPA

-496 EKLRDSLNTIPWPDI
+496 EKLRDSLNAIPWPDI

-566 GAGIARGLT
+566 GAGLARGLT

-592 GMRAAILTLYGFV
+592 GMRAAILTLYSFV

-642 IGLLNTLIAAVQGTD
+642 VGLLHTLIATVQGTD
-657 WTTLGQNIVS
+657 WTALGQNIVS
-667 MIGAIDWVGLFSAM
+667 MVSSIDWVGLFSAM
-681 GTLAIDVLQAINGII
+681 GTLAIDVLQAINGIL

-728 NNLWPMLMTIIGAS
+728 NNNWPLLLAILGAA
-742 LLPIIGGFV
+742 LLPQISTF
-751 IDSVL
+751 
-756 AELSKQVGIMGVQLL
+756 
-771 GKIAGWI
+771 
-778 VGTMLPTILSGLTA
+778 ILSTVLGAVLNA
-792 LITAIVSAIG
+792 LAVFIASVVASIG
-802 LWPATIIA
+802 LWP
-810 VLLILGAAVF
+810 LLLVAAVSVI
-820 ACLAAHWDEI
+820 LAAIIETLRKHGDDI
-830 KQKLGETLDNLQ
+830 RAGVDKFGETIADIIR
-842 EKVHS
+842 S
-847 AGEKIKEIW
+847 AGEKVKEIW
-856 DALWLVVKLIGMQLW
+856 NGLWLTVKLIGMQLW
-871 EDITQGWNDFWTNIG
+871 EDITQGWNDFWINIG

-941 GGVNGVISVLNG
+941 GGVNGVIGVLNG

-1033 DITIKFAASG
+1033 DITIRFAGDLA
-1043 GLEQLVRL
+1043 QLARV

>member
-157 TAQLNQENDAVN
+157 TAQLNQEKDAVN

-225 ADTKKAVNAQ
+225 AETQKAVNAQ

-243 NRAARERAAAKSPK
+243 SRAAREHAIAAKSPK
-257 GSSVPASSSS
+257 GSSVPGSSGS

-294 GLGARVFDTLQR
+294 GLGARVFGTLQR

-347 KTTEWMGSAALSSA
+347 KITEWMGSAALSSA

-415 GASKSAAKAMGKY
+415 GASQSAAKAMGKY

-468 FNTDNPFLDEILQ
+468 FNTDNPFLDEIMQ

-496 EKLRDSLNTIPWPDI
+496 EKLRDSLNAIPWPDI

-592 GMRAAILTLYGFV
+592 GMRAAILTLYSFV

-628 IPWMEAGLGLSGFV
+628 IPWTEAGLGLSGFV
-642 IGLLNTLIAAVQGTD
+642 VGLLHTLIATVQGTD
-657 WTTLGQNIVS
+657 WTALGQNIVS
-667 MIGAIDWVGLFSAM
+667 MVSAIDWVGLFSAM
-681 GTLAIDVLQAINGII
+681 GTLAIDVLQAINGILG
-696 DQVDWGA
+696 QVDWGA
-703 VGQKIMECIEAVDW
+703 VGQKIMDCIEAVDW

-728 NNLWPMLMTIIGAS
+728 NNNWPLLLAILGAA
-742 LLPIIGGFV
+742 LLPQISTFI
-751 IDSVL
+751 
-756 AELSKQVGIMGVQLL
+756 LSTLL
-771 GKIAGWI
+771 GAVLNALAVFIAS
-778 VGTMLPTILSGLTA
+778 VVAS
-792 LITAIVSAIG
+792 IG
-802 LWPATIIA
+802 LWP
-810 VLLILGAAVF
+810 LLLVAAVSVI
-820 ACLAAHWDEI
+820 LAAIIETLRKHGDDI
-830 KQKLGETLDNLQ
+830 RAGVDKFGETIADIIR
-842 EKVHS
+842 S
-847 AGEKIKEIW
+847 AGEKVKEIW
-856 DALWLVVKLIGMQLW
+856 NGLWLTVKLIGMQLW
-871 EDITQGWNDFWTNIG
+871 EDITQGWNDFWANIG

-941 GGVNGVISVLNG
+941 DGVNGVIGVLNG

-1033 DITIKFAASG
+1033 DITIRFAGDLA
-1043 GLEQLVRL
+1043 QLARV

>member
-121 LLDDLEKQDAKVAEI
+121 LLDDLEKQDTKVAEI

-210 GTVDESATQHAERIV
+210 GTIDESATQHAERIV

-257 GSSVPASSSS
+257 GSSVPGSSSS

-289 LRTVG
+289 LRTVR

-404 QLVSFLTGKSI
+404 QLVSFLAGKSI
-415 GASKSAAKAMGKY
+415 GASQGAAKAMGKY

-496 EKLRDSLNTIPWPDI
+496 EKLRDSLNAIPWPDI

-566 GAGIARGLT
+566 GAGLARGIT

-592 GMRAAILTLYGFV
+592 GMRAAILTLYSFV

-642 IGLLNTLIAAVQGTD
+642 VGLLHTLIATVQGTD
-657 WTTLGQNIVS
+657 WTALGQNIVS
-667 MIGAIDWVGLFSAM
+667 MVSAIDWVGLFSAM
-681 GTLAIDVLQAINGII
+681 GTLAIDVLQAINGIL

-728 NNLWPMLMTIIGAS
+728 NNNWPLLLAILGAA
-742 LLPIIGGFV
+742 LLPQISTF
-751 IDSVL
+751 
-756 AELSKQVGIMGVQLL
+756 
-771 GKIAGWI
+771 
-778 VGTMLPTILSGLTA
+778 ILSTVLGTVLNA
-792 LITAIVSAIG
+792 LAVFIASVVASIG
-802 LWPATIIA
+802 LWP
-810 VLLILGAAVF
+810 LLLVAAVSVI
-820 ACLAAHWDEI
+820 LAAIIETLRKHGDDI
-830 KQKLGETLDNLQ
+830 RAGVDKFGETIADIIR
-842 EKVHS
+842 S

-930 GLVNGMISAIV
+930 GLVNSMISAIV
-941 GGVNGVISVLNG
+941 DGVNGVIGVLNG

-968 ERVGFNIDPITAPQ
+968 KRVGFNIDPITAPQ

-1033 DITIKFAASG
+1033 DITIRFAGDLA
-1043 GLEQLVRL
+1043 QLARV

>member
-121 LLDDLEKQDAKVAEI
+121 LLNDLEKQDAKVAEI

-225 ADTKKAVNAQ
+225 AETQKAVNAQ

-243 NRAARERAAAKSPK
+243 SRAAREHAIAAKSPK
-257 GSSVPASSSS
+257 GSSVPGSSGS

-294 GLGARVFDTLQR
+294 GIGTRVFGTLQQ

-361 TLRAALGNLQGAAST
+361 TLRAALGSLQGAAST

-415 GASKSAAKAMGKY
+415 GASQSAAKAMGKY

-496 EKLRDSLNTIPWPDI
+496 EKLRDSLNAIPWPDI

-592 GMRAAILTLYGFV
+592 GMRAAILTLYSFV

-642 IGLLNTLIAAVQGTD
+642 VGLLHTLIATVQGTD
-657 WTTLGQNIVS
+657 WTALGQNIVS
-667 MIGAIDWVGLFSAM
+667 MVSSIDWVGLFSAM
-681 GTLAIDVLQAINGII
+681 GTLAIDVLQAINGIL

-728 NNLWPMLMTIIGAS
+728 NNNWPLLLAILGAA
-742 LLPIIGGFV
+742 LLPQISTF
-751 IDSVL
+751 
-756 AELSKQVGIMGVQLL
+756 
-771 GKIAGWI
+771 
-778 VGTMLPTILSGLTA
+778 ILSTVLGAVLNA
-792 LITAIVSAIG
+792 LAVFIASVVASIG
-802 LWPATIIA
+802 LWP
-810 VLLILGAAVF
+810 LLLVAAVSVI
-820 ACLAAHWDEI
+820 LAAIIETLRKHGDDI
-830 KQKLGETLDNLQ
+830 RAGVDKFGETIADIIR
-842 EKVHS
+842 S
-847 AGEKIKEIW
+847 AGEKVKEIW
-856 DALWLVVKLIGMQLW
+856 NGLWLTVKLIGMQLW
-871 EDITQGWNDFWTNIG
+871 EDITQGWNDFWINIG

-941 GGVNGVISVLNG
+941 GGVNGVIGVLNG

-1022 AEVMEAYTGQQ
+1022 AEVMEAYTEQQ
-1033 DITIKFAASG
+1033 DITIRFAGDLA
-1043 GLEQLVRL
+1043 QLARV

>member
-157 TAQLNQENDAVN
+157 TAQLNQEKDAVN

-225 ADTKKAVNAQ
+225 AETQKAVNAQ

-243 NRAARERAAAKSPK
+243 SRAAREHAIAAKSPK
-257 GSSVPASSSS
+257 GSSVPGSSGS

-294 GLGARVFDTLQR
+294 GLGARVFGTLQR

-347 KTTEWMGSAALSSA
+347 KITEWMGSAALSSA

-415 GASKSAAKAMGKY
+415 GASQSAAKAMGKY

-468 FNTDNPFLDEILQ
+468 FNTDNPFLDEIMQ

-496 EKLRDSLNTIPWPDI
+496 EKLRDSLNAIPWPDI

-592 GMRAAILTLYGFV
+592 GMRAAILTLYSFV

-628 IPWMEAGLGLSGFV
+628 IPWTEAGLGLSGFV
-642 IGLLNTLIAAVQGTD
+642 VGLLHTLIATVQGTD
-657 WTTLGQNIVS
+657 WTALGQNIVS
-667 MIGAIDWVGLFSAM
+667 MVSAIDWVGLFSAM
-681 GTLAIDVLQAINGII
+681 GTLAIDVLQAINGIL

-728 NNLWPMLMTIIGAS
+728 NNNWPLLLAVLGAA
-742 LLPIIGGFV
+742 LLPQISTF
-751 IDSVL
+751 
-756 AELSKQVGIMGVQLL
+756 
-771 GKIAGWI
+771 
-778 VGTMLPTILSGLTA
+778 ILSTVLGAVLKA
-792 LITAIVSAIG
+792 LAVFIASVVASIG
-802 LWPATIIA
+802 LWPLLLVTAVAVIMTAIIETLRKHGDDIRA
-810 VLLILGAAVF
+810 GVDKF
-820 ACLAAHWDEI
+820 
-830 KQKLGETLDNLQ
+830 GETIADIIR
-842 EKVHS
+842 S

-886 TALDSAAADIQQ
+886 TALDSAVADIQQ

-941 GGVNGVISVLNG
+941 DGVNGVIGVLNG

-1033 DITIKFAASG
+1033 DITIRFAGDLA
-1043 GLEQLVRL
+1043 QLARV

>member
-1 MADGSITIDA
+1 MAENTIVIDA
-11 RLNKKGAESDL
+11 RINKKGAEADL
-22 KALQAKVKSTSK
+22 KSLQASAKNTAARIKDLGK
-34 QIGDLDKQLNS
+34 QINTAQTTRNKLKDQLDAATKTADETAAALDKINARLDAAQHSKFGITSEEDVQLSNQLAAKLQQQDDKAGS
-45 AQTKRSAL
+45 IRANYEAQ
-53 GDSLNQ
+53 D
-59 ARQNAD
+59 
-65 DTAVALEKV
+65 VALR
-74 NAQLENVKKSHL
+74 NLQAQH
-86 ADIKSEYPGLSD
+86 
-98 SKVQDVLKSRMEG
+98 
-111 ETSLLNQNQK
+111 T
-121 LLDDLEKQDAKVAEI
+121 
-136 ESDYNAQGDAI
+136 
-147 SGLQKRHAAL
+147 AL
-157 TAQLNQENDAVN
+157 TAQLDQENTAVER
-169 QQKSLIQ
+169 QKDLIQ
-176 HLSGEDDMQAYFNKQ
+176 HITGDDEMQKYFNKQ
-191 ADAIESSFA
+191 AAAVEESFS
-200 KIENRQNKAY
+200 KIEERQNKAY
-210 GTVDESATQHAERIV
+210 GTADETATQHAERIV

-243 NRAARERAAAKSPK
+243 NRAARERAAAAGTSSPAK
-257 GSSVPASSSS
+257 PTSGSPLRGA
-267 AGLLSGRITGLN
+267 SGRVGSLTR
-279 KALSGTLNNA
+279 ALSGALSNA

-294 GLGARVFDTLQR
+294 GLGARVFGTLQR
-306 AVDGLRAKLT
+306 AVDGVRAKLT
-316 QSSKNLAKFRN
+316 QSSKNLASFRN
-327 RLMSIVSGALVF
+327 RLMGIVSGALVF
-339 NLISAGLR
+339 NLISVGLR
-347 KTTEWMGSAALSSA
+347 KATEWMGSAALSSA

-383 AILPA
+383 ALLPA

-404 QLVSFLTGKSI
+404 QLVAFLTGKSI

-496 EKLRDSLNTIPWPDI
+496 EKLRDSLNAIPWPDI

-592 GMRAAILTLYGFV
+592 GMRAAILTLYSFV
-605 QTYTGWADLGNSI
+605 QTYEGWADLGNSI
-618 AACINSAIAN
+618 AACLNSAIAN
-628 IPWMEAGLGLSGFV
+628 IPWTEAGLGLSGFV
-642 IGLLNTLIAAVQGTD
+642 IGLLNTLIATVQGTD
-657 WTTLGQNIVS
+657 WTVLGQNIVS
-667 MIGAIDWVGLFSAM
+667 MISAIDWAGLFSTLS
-681 GTLAIDVLQAINGII
+681 TLALSILEAANNILG
-696 DQVDWGA
+696 QVDWNA
-703 VGQKIMECIEAVDW
+703 VGEKIKECLEAVDW

-722 QLGEII
+722 QLGEFI
-728 NNLWPMLMTIIGAS
+728 NNNWPLLLAVLGAA
-742 LLPIIGGFV
+742 LLPQISTF
-751 IDSVL
+751 
-756 AELSKQVGIMGVQLL
+756 
-771 GKIAGWI
+771 
-778 VGTMLPTILSGLTA
+778 ILSTVLGAVLTA
-792 LITAIVSAIG
+792 LAGFIASVVAAIG
-802 LWPATIIA
+802 LWPLLLVTAVSVILVAII
-810 VLLILGAAVF
+810 
-820 ACLAAHWDEI
+820 
-830 KQKLGETLDNLQ
+830 ETLRKHGDDIRTGVDKFGENIADIIR
-842 EKVHS
+842 S
-847 AGEKIKEIW
+847 AGEKVKEIW
-856 DALWLVVKLIGMQLW
+856 NGLWLTVKLIGMQLW

-930 GLVNGMISAIV
+930 GLVNSMISAIV

-1033 DITIKFAASG
+1033 DITIRFAGDLA
-1043 GLEQLVRL
+1043 QLARV

>member
-1 MADGSITIDA
+1 M
-11 RLNKKGAESDL
+11 
-22 KALQAKVKSTSK
+22 
-34 QIGDLDKQLNS
+34 
-45 AQTKRSAL
+45 
-53 GDSLNQ
+53 
-59 ARQNAD
+59 
-65 DTAVALEKV
+65 
-74 NAQLENVKKSHL
+74 
-86 ADIKSEYPGLSD
+86 
-98 SKVQDVLKSRMEG
+98 
-111 ETSLLNQNQK
+111 
-121 LLDDLEKQDAKVAEI
+121 
-136 ESDYNAQGDAI
+136 
-147 SGLQKRHAAL
+147 
-157 TAQLNQENDAVN
+157 
-169 QQKSLIQ
+169 
-176 HLSGEDDMQAYFNKQ
+176 
-191 ADAIESSFA
+191 
-200 KIENRQNKAY
+200 
-210 GTVDESATQHAERIV
+210 
-225 ADTKKAVNAQ
+225 NAQ

-257 GSSVPASSSS
+257 GSSVPGSSSS

-306 AVDGLRAKLT
+306 AVDGLRARLT

-415 GASKSAAKAMGKY
+415 GASQGAAKAMGKY

-496 EKLRDSLNTIPWPDI
+496 EKLRDSLNAIPWPDI

-566 GAGIARGLT
+566 GAGLARGLT

-592 GMRAAILTLYGFV
+592 GMRAAILTLYSFV

-642 IGLLNTLIAAVQGTD
+642 VGLLHTLIATVQGTD
-657 WTTLGQNIVS
+657 WTALGQNIVS
-667 MIGAIDWVGLFSAM
+667 MVSAIDWVGLFSAM
-681 GTLAIDVLQAINGII
+681 GTLAIDVLQAINGIL

-728 NNLWPMLMTIIGAS
+728 NNNWPLLLAILGAA
-742 LLPIIGGFV
+742 LLPQISTF
-751 IDSVL
+751 
-756 AELSKQVGIMGVQLL
+756 
-771 GKIAGWI
+771 
-778 VGTMLPTILSGLTA
+778 ILSTVLGTVLNA
-792 LITAIVSAIG
+792 LAVFIASVVASIG
-802 LWPATIIA
+802 LWP
-810 VLLILGAAVF
+810 LLLVAAVSVI
-820 ACLAAHWDEI
+820 LAAIIETLRKHGDDI
-830 KQKLGETLDNLQ
+830 RAGVDKFGETIADIIR
-842 EKVHS
+842 S
-847 AGEKIKEIW
+847 AGEKIKAIW

-871 EDITQGWNDFWTNIG
+871 EDIQQGWNDFWTNIG

-915 EGITDTIETAINGII
+915 EGVTDTIETAINGII

-941 GGVNGVISVLNG
+941 AGVNGVIGVLNG

-1033 DITIKFAASG
+1033 DITIRFAGDLA
-1043 GLEQLVRL
+1043 QLARV